1 MSATTQIRAMDRPVP
16 APTGVFG
23 NVRALDARSLAGP
36 AIEVTIPAGCC
47 VVHAGDEIGTFF
59 VIRSGSAELR
69 AGERQLA
76 TLEPGDCFGEIDAVG
91 PGPQRFDVVA
101 RTPMRLLT
109 FSAFG
114 ITRLCA
120 TIPGVHQRLLDSLP
134 AA

>member
-1 MSATTQIRAMDRPVP
+1 MSATTNVTAIDRPIP
-16 APTGVFG
+16 APTSVFG
-23 NVRALDARSLAGP
+23 NVRSLDARSLAGP
-36 AIEVTIPAGCC
+36 AIEVTIAAGCC

-69 AGERQLA
+69 DGDGRLA
-76 TLEPGDCFGEIDAVG
+76 TLERGDCFGEIDSTRPA
-91 PGPQRFDVVA
+91 PQGFDVVA
-101 RTPMRLLT
+101 STTMRLLT

-120 TIPGVHQRLLDSLP
+120 TIPGVRQRLLESLP